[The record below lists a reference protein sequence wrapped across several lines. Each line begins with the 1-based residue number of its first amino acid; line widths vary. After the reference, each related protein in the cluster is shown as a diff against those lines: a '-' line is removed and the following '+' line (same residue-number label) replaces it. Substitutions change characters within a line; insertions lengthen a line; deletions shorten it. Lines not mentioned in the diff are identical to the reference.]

1 MAVFRYCEGANVSES
16 FNHKTLQIGDI
27 VMLNG
32 KYLERTF
39 IGVITEVDR
48 KTYKVRWFSD
58 DRETTYSFGIKTFL
72 TLVRDI
78 KE

>member
-1 MAVFRYCEGANVSES
+1 
-16 FNHKTLQIGDI
+16 
-27 VMLNG
+27 MLNG

>member
-1 MAVFRYCEGANVSES
+1 MNEGEG

-27 VMLNG
+27 VTLKG
-32 KYLERTF
+32 KHLEGTF
-39 IGVITEVDR
+39 IGVITQVDT

-58 DRETTYSFGIKTFL
+58 DRETTYSFGTRTFL